1 MTFRAAY
8 VLADEGY
15 SSRGGRQDACDHV
28 DHGALTGA
36 IRADEGMD
44 VTPLQPERNILRRA
58 NAAEMLR
65 NRIYVE
71 QRMPRVA
78 GRLKICGLDGLRLR
92 TSQGVRPLPPNNC
105 LMRPAT
111 PFGIR

>member
-36 IRADEGMD
+36 IWADEGMD

-78 GRLKICGLDGLRLR
+78 DRLKICCR
-92 TSQGVRPLPPNNC
+92 TDFDFERAKGVRPLPPSNC

-111 PFGIR
+111 PSGIK